1 MTALDVVP
9 SRRLLFEEARRVALA
24 EEAAR
29 RPRHHTRPDDAD
41 QLLLTARIGWSIVS
55 LLTGLT
61 GLQAWGGSTL
71 VPGAN
76 LVSVALILISLWG
89 GFRTWV
95 GRDGL
100 SVRGQAV
107 VLTALIVGIGIY
119 AAAVWMTQPGYGTDA
134 AAFDQYA
141 ANLAM
146 HGLNPYTHSMAPA
159 LTQFHVPQI
168 FHTYRLDGT
177 EVDNLSYP
185 SASFLFYLPA
195 LLVGLHT
202 QAANVI
208 DVAFWAVSGF
218 MLWRMLPAR
227 TSWVSGIILSA
238 AVYLS
243 FMLGGLTDALFVP
256 FVLIAVYRWDRF
268 GVRLEDSAAR
278 WIGPIAL
285 GIACSVKQTPWFLAP
300 FLLVGLWIEHRENG
314 TDGARVVARYAATA
328 LGTFLLIN
336 APFIVANPAAW
347 ARGTFLP
354 LLQPTIPDGQ
364 GLVDLTIFNHLG
376 GGRLVLY
383 TCAGAACFVLALL
396 AFRYRYAALKRAW
409 VPLVGVSFFMPTRSF
424 GSYLFMLVPAA
435 IVAGVTVGAPPVGW
449 RLRHSYQRWIGL
461 GLALG
466 GVVTAGFAIAAVTA
480 QAPLSI
486 RIVDTESTG
495 QLGTIDQATVQ
506 VTNRTGRPQQPH
518 FTVQTQGHATTFWN
532 PVDGSGHAIV
542 PTLPAHSSG
551 TFTLRAPNT
560 ASMPAV
566 ASPMFVAAYT
576 TGPAAMSTSASYL
589 ASRFSTAIVPDAVN
603 SAVPVHQ
610 PVQLAVQLQDQY
622 GNPVHRA
629 GVVVVMG
636 QVVYASD
643 GLLAGESSIN
653 GAGEG
658 TSPVSAVTDKA
669 GVAHFVVVGD
679 AAQPQPVFY
688 ETWLADGNSVP
699 HGYSNQVS
707 IQYTDAP

>member
-24 EEAAR
+24 EEAGR
-29 RPRHHTRPDDAD
+29 RPRHNARPDDAD
-41 QLLLTARIGWSIVS
+41 QVLLTARVGWSLVS

-61 GLQAWGGSTL
+61 GLQAWTGSTL

-76 LVSVALILISLWG
+76 LISVAVILVSLWG
-89 GFRTWV
+89 GWRAWV
-95 GRDGL
+95 GHDGL
-100 SVRGQAV
+100 TVRGQAI
-107 VLTALIVGIGIY
+107 VLVALVVGIGFY
-119 AAAVWMTQPGYGTDA
+119 AAAVWMTQPSYGTDG

-141 ANLAM
+141 ASLAI

-159 LTQFHVPQI
+159 LSQFHVPQI
-168 FHTYRLDGT
+168 FHTYRLNGT
-177 EVDNLSYP
+177 EIDNLSYP
-185 SASFLFYLPA
+185 SASFLFYMPA
-195 LLVGLHT
+195 LLLGLHT

-208 DVAFWAVSGF
+208 DVAFWALSGF

-227 TSWVSGIILSA
+227 ASWVAGLVLSA

-243 FMLGGLTDALFVP
+243 FMIGGLTDALFVP
-256 FVLIAVYRWDRF
+256 FVLMAVYRWDRY
-268 GVRLEDSAAR
+268 GVRLEDSVAR

-285 GIACSVKQTPWFLAP
+285 GVACSVKQTPWFLAP
-300 FLLVGLWIEHRENG
+300 FLLIGLWIEHRENG
-314 TDGARVVARYAATA
+314 TDGARVVVRYAATA
-328 LGTFLLIN
+328 LGTFLLLN

-376 GGRLVLY
+376 GGRLALY
-383 TCAGAACFVLALL
+383 TCAGIACLALALL

-409 VPLVGVSFFMPTRSF
+409 VPLVGVSFFLPTRSF

-435 IVAGVTVGAPPVGW
+435 IVAGVTASSPPVGW
-449 RLRHSYQRWIGL
+449 RLRHSHHRW
-461 GLALG
+461 A
-466 GVVTAGFAIAAVTA
+466 GVAIAAVGALTA
-480 QAPLSI
+480 SLAIAAVATPAPLSI
-486 RIVDTESTG
+486 HIVNTQSTG
-495 QLGTIDQATVQ
+495 QLGTIDQTTVQ
-506 VTNRTGRPQQPH
+506 VTNHTGRAQHPH
-518 FTVQTQGHATTFWN
+518 FTVQTQAHVTTFWN
-532 PVDGSGHAIV
+532 VVDASGHPVAPIV
-542 PTLPAHSSG
+542 AAHSTS

-566 ASPMFVAAYT
+566 ASPLLVAAFT
-576 TGPAAMSTSASYL
+576 TGPAAMSTSATYL
-589 ASRFSTAIVPDAVN
+589 VSRFSTSIIPDAVN
-603 SAVPVHQ
+603 NAVPLHQ
-610 PVQLAVQLQDQY
+610 AVPLAVQLQDQY

-636 QVVYASD
+636 QVVYASG

-653 GAGEG
+653 SAAEG
-658 TSPVSAVTDKA
+658 TSPVSAVTDA
-669 GVAHFVVVGD
+669 SGIAHFVVVGD
-679 AAQPQPVFY
+679 GAQPEPVFY
-688 ETWLADGNSVP
+688 ETWLSDANTTP

-707 IQYTDAP
+707 IQYTDAS

>member
-1 MTALDVVP
+1 MSTFDVLP
-9 SRRLLFEEARRVALA
+9 SRRLIFEEARRVALA

-29 RPRHHTRPDDAD
+29 RPRHHAGPDGDPT
-41 QLLLTARIGWSIVS
+41 LLTARIGWSLVS

-89 GFRTWV
+89 GWRTWV

-100 SVRGQAV
+100 GVRGQAL
-107 VLTALIVGIGIY
+107 VLVALIVGIGFY
-119 AAAVWMTQPGYGTDA
+119 AAAVWMTQPGYGTDG

-141 ANLAM
+141 ASLAM

-168 FHTYRLDGT
+168 FHTYRLNGS

-195 LLVGLHT
+195 LILGFHT

-208 DVAFWAVSGF
+208 DVAFWGLSGL

-227 TSWVSGIILSA
+227 ASWVSGLILSA

-256 FVLIAVYRWDRF
+256 FVLIAVYRWDRY
-268 GVRLEDSAAR
+268 GVHLEDSAAR

-300 FLLVGLWIEHRENG
+300 FLLIGLWIEHRENG
-314 TDGARVVARYAATA
+314 TDGARVVARYAVTA
-328 LGTFLLIN
+328 LGTFLLLN

-376 GGRLVLY
+376 GGRLALY
-383 TCAGAACFVLALL
+383 SLAGVACFALALL

-409 VPLVGVSFFMPTRSF
+409 VPLVGVTFFLPTRSF

-435 IVAGVTVGAPPVGW
+435 IVAGVTAGSPPVGW
-449 RLRHSYQRWIGL
+449 RLRHSHHRWAGVAL
-461 GLALG
+461 LAVGAL
-466 GVVTAGFAIAAVTA
+466 TASLAIAAVTTP
-480 QAPLSI
+480 APLSI

-506 VTNRTGRPQQPH
+506 VTNHTGRPQQPH
-518 FTVQTQGHATTFWN
+518 FTVQTQAHATTFWN
-532 PVDGSGHAIV
+532 AVDASGHAMIPV
-542 PTLPAHSSG
+542 VAAHSSS
-551 TFTLRAPNT
+551 TFILRAPNT

-566 ASPMFVAAYT
+566 ASPMFIAAFT
-576 TGPAAMSTSASYL
+576 SGPAAMSTSATYL
-589 ASRFSTAIVPDAVN
+589 VSRFSTSIVPDAIN
-603 SAVPVHQ
+603 NAVPIHQ
-610 PVQLAVQLQDQY
+610 AVQLAVQLQDQY
-622 GNPVHRA
+622 GNPVRRA
-629 GVVVVMG
+629 GVTVVMG
-636 QVVYASD
+636 QVVYASG

-658 TSPVSAVTDKA
+658 TSPVSAITDTA
-669 GVAHFVVVGD
+669 GIAHFVVIGD

-688 ETWLADGNSVP
+688 ETWLSDGNTVP

-707 IQYTDAP
+707 IQYTDAAK